1 VRAVR
6 RAMRAAVYHAPG
18 DVRIEELERPEPGPG
33 EVLVEM
39 RACGI
44 CGSDLLDWYIEP
56 RAPVVLGHEPV
67 GVVVE
72 TGGPLD
78 GPLPEVGSRVFAH
91 HHVPCQRCERCRRGH
106 ETLCETFK
114 QTRIHPGG
122 FSEYILVPAP
132 NVALDVL
139 PVPAGVGDAAAT
151 AIEPLACAVRGQRR
165 ARISA
170 DTRVLVAGGGQIG
183 LLNALA
189 ALASGA
195 EVAVAEPLPGR
206 RALAGRLGAH
216 ATLPD
221 AAAVLDAL
229 GARPTVALLCTGAD
243 AAWAL
248 ALETID
254 SGGIVQLFAPAS
266 PGATRAF
273 SANELFFREIEIQA
287 SYSAG
292 PSDTRAALE
301 LIEAGA
307 VRPEE
312 IVTHR
317 FALEKTAEALEAA
330 RRREAVK
337 AIVTP
342 V

>member
-1 VRAVR
+1 
-6 RAMRAAVYHAPG
+6 MRAAVYHAPG

-44 CGSDLLDWYIEP
+44 CGSDLLDWYIES

-72 TGGPLD
+72 TGSPLD
-78 GPLPEVGSRVFAH
+78 GPLPEVGTRVFAH
-91 HHVPCQRCERCRRGH
+91 HHVPCLRCERCRRGH

-114 QTRIHPGG
+114 KTRIHPGG
-122 FSEYILVPAP
+122 FSEYILVPAT
-132 NVALDVL
+132 NVAVDLL
-139 PVPAGVGDAAAT
+139 NVPDAVSDAAAT

-165 ARISA
+165 AGVSA
-170 DTRVLVAGGGQIG
+170 GTRLLVVGGGQIG
-183 LLNALA
+183 LLNAQA
-189 ALASGA
+189 ALTAGA
-195 EVAVAEPLPGR
+195 TVAIAEPLADR
-206 RALAGRLGAH
+206 RALAARLGAH
-216 ATLPD
+216 AVEPD
-221 AAAVLDAL
+221 GAAVLDAL
-229 GARPTVALLCTGAD
+229 GARPTLALLCTGAD

-248 ALETID
+248 ALESID
-254 SGGIVQLFAPAS
+254 AGGTVQLFAPAS
-266 PGATRAF
+266 PGATRSF
-273 SANELFFREIEIQA
+273 DANDLFFREIQIQA

-292 PSDTRAALE
+292 PIDTRAALE
-301 LIEAGA
+301 LIRSGA

-312 IVTHR
+312 LITHS
-317 FALEKTAEALEAA
+317 FPLEEAAKALDTA

-342 V
+342 T

>member
-1 VRAVR
+1 
-6 RAMRAAVYHAPG
+6 MRAAVYHAPG

-39 RACGI
+39 RACGV

-72 TGGPLD
+72 TGSELD
-78 GPLPEVGSRVFAH
+78 APLPGIGSRVFAH

-106 ETLCETFK
+106 ETLCESFK

-122 FSEYILVPAP
+122 FAEYILVPAP
-132 NVALDVL
+132 NAALDL
-139 PVPAGVGDAAAT
+139 LAVPDAVSDAAAT
-151 AIEPLACAVRGQRR
+151 AIEPLACGVRGQRR
-165 ARISA
+165 AGVTA
-170 DTRVLVAGGGQIG
+170 ETRLLVVGGGQIG
-183 LLNALA
+183 LLNAQA
-189 ALASGA
+189 AAAAGA
-195 EVAVAEPLPGR
+195 HVAVAEPLPGR
-206 RALAGRLGAH
+206 RALADRLGARGVE
-216 ATLPD
+216 PD
-221 AAAVLDAL
+221 AEAVNEAL
-229 GARPTVALLCTGAD
+229 GDRPTVAMLCTGAEAGWSLAIEAID
-243 AAWAL
+243 A
-248 ALETID
+248 
-254 SGGIVQLFAPAS
+254 GGTVQLFAPAA

-273 SANELFFREIEIQA
+273 EVNDVFFREIEVQA

-301 LIEAGA
+301 LIASGA

-312 IVTHR
+312 LITHR
-317 FALEKTAEALEAA
+317 FALEDAADALEAA

-337 AIVTP
+337 AIVTAA
-342 V
+342 

>member
-1 VRAVR
+1 
-6 RAMRAAVYHAPG
+6 MRAAVYHAPR
-18 DVRIEELERPEPGPG
+18 DIRIEEVERPEPGPG

-72 TGGPLD
+72 SGAPPGGPV
-78 GPLPEVGSRVFAH
+78 PEVGTRVFAH
-91 HHVPCQRCERCRRGH
+91 HHVPCRQCDRCRRGH

-122 FSEYILVPAP
+122 FSEFILVPAM
-132 NVALDVL
+132 NVELDVL
-139 PVPAGVGDAAAT
+139 PVPDTISDAAAT

-165 ARISA
+165 AGVSA
-170 DTRVLVAGGGQIG
+170 ETRLLVVGGGQIG
-183 LLNALA
+183 LLNAQA
-189 ALASGA
+189 ALATGA
-195 EVAVAEPLPGR
+195 SVAIAEPLPDR
-206 RALAGRLGAH
+206 RALAARLGAH
-216 ATLPD
+216 AVEPD
-221 AAAVLDAL
+221 ATAVLDAL
-229 GARPTVALLCTGAD
+229 GGPPTVALLCTGAD

-248 ALETID
+248 ALDAID
-254 SGGIVQLFAPAS
+254 AGGTVQLFAPSS
-266 PGATRAF
+266 PGATRSF
-273 SANELFFREIEIQA
+273 DANDLFFREIQIQA

-292 PSDTRAALE
+292 PGDTRAALE
-301 LIEAGA
+301 LIRSGA
-307 VRPEE
+307 VHPEE
-312 IVTHR
+312 LVTHR
-317 FALEKTAEALEAA
+317 FPLEETAKALEAA

-342 V
+342 R

>member
-1 VRAVR
+1 
-6 RAMRAAVYHAPG
+6 MRAAVYHAPG

-44 CGSDLLDWYIEP
+44 CGSDLLDWYIES

-72 TGGPLD
+72 TGSPLD
-78 GPLPEVGSRVFAH
+78 GPLPEVGTRVFAH
-91 HHVPCQRCERCRRGH
+91 HHVPCLRCERCRRGH

-114 QTRIHPGG
+114 KTRIHPGG
-122 FSEYILVPAP
+122 FSEYILVPAT
-132 NVALDVL
+132 NVAVDLL
-139 PVPAGVGDAAAT
+139 NVPDAVSDAAAT

-165 ARISA
+165 AGVSA
-170 DTRVLVAGGGQIG
+170 GTRLLVVGGGQIG
-183 LLNALA
+183 LLNAQA
-189 ALASGA
+189 ALTAGA
-195 EVAVAEPLPGR
+195 TVATAEPLADR
-206 RALAGRLGAH
+206 RALAARLGAH
-216 ATLPD
+216 AVEPHG
-221 AAAVLDAL
+221 AAVLDAL
-229 GARPTVALLCTGAD
+229 GASPTVALLCTGAD

-254 SGGIVQLFAPAS
+254 VGGTVQLFAPAS
-266 PGATRAF
+266 PGATRSF
-273 SANELFFREIEIQA
+273 DANDLFFREIQIQA

-301 LIEAGA
+301 LIRSGA

-312 IVTHR
+312 LITHS
-317 FALEKTAEALEAA
+317 FPLEETAKALDTA

-342 V
+342 T